1 MACGRTASRA
11 GRARSSKAPASR
23 ASIHM
28 TGTLPCGTVEERPE
42 KFAGLLR
49 QNGLR
54 ISPAEVAD
62 AAQAT
67 LLIGMEDRASFR
79 GAPRSTLVKRG
90 QDAAVFDRLFELYF
104 TGAKDLIDGL
114 QGSLLDALD
123 QEKLNELELEEIAR
137 LLARMSPLSQA
148 LLTARADQLARIL
161 RQATLSLDFRGLQSP
176 LQRGFYARR
185 LLQAAGGTEAEKEL
199 RQFLQTLR
207 ERGLDPAQLELA
219 SRKISQTLQALEE
232 AARRV
237 ADREQKARD
246 PESRGDQSLLH
257 RSMASLTPDE
267 VQRMRTVVR
276 RLAERLKAR
285 LSRRRKV
292 RRRGKLSVR
301 FLFRNKASTGG
312 EPYKLVFRARRPER
326 PEIVV
331 LCDVSDSVRNVS
343 RLMLQFVY
351 TLQEL
356 YARVRSFVFVSDIGE
371 VTHLFKNM
379 DVSTAVDLATAGR
392 VINLSANSN
401 YGHALKLFRDTWLG
415 SITRRTTVIVIGDG
429 RTNYNPPNAWALADL
444 KRRCRRLLWL
454 CPEEQHSWGFGDSEM
469 PLYARHCDRVESVR
483 SVDDLGRVAAEL
495 MP

>member
-1 MACGRTASRA
+1 MRG
-11 GRARSSKAPASR
+11 
-23 ASIHM
+23 
-28 TGTLPCGTVEERPE
+28 VEERLE
-42 KFAGLLR
+42 DFAGLLR

-54 ISPAEVAD
+54 VSPAEVAD

-67 LLIGMEDRASFR
+67 LLVGMEDRGAFR
-79 GAPRSTLVKRG
+79 GALRATLVKRG

-114 QGSLLDALD
+114 QGSLIDALKA
-123 QEKLNELELEEIAR
+123 EKLTEQELEEVAR
-137 LLARMSPLSQA
+137 MLAQMSPLSQA
-148 LLTARADQLARIL
+148 LAMGQTDQLARIL
-161 RQATLSLDFRGLQSP
+161 RQATLNIDFRGLQSP

-185 LLQAAGGTEAEKEL
+185 LLQGAGGTQAEKEL
-199 RQFLQTLR
+199 QQLLQMLQ
-207 ERGLDPAQLELA
+207 ERGLDPARLELV
-219 SRKISQTLQALEE
+219 SRHISDTIKALEE
-232 AARRV
+232 AARRAV
-237 ADREQKARD
+237 DREQKARD
-246 PESRGDQSLLH
+246 PESRGEKSLVH
-257 RSMASLTPDE
+257 RSLASLTPDE
-267 VQRMRTVVR
+267 VQRMRAVVR

-292 RRRGKLSVR
+292 RRRGHLSVR
-301 FLFRNKASTGG
+301 RTLRKNLATGG
-312 EPYKLVFRARRPER
+312 APFKLVFRARRPER

-371 VTHLFKNM
+371 VTHLFKKT

-401 YGHALKLFRDTWLG
+401 YGHAFKLFHNTWLG

-429 RTNYNPPNAWALADL
+429 RTNYNPPNAWVLGDL
-444 KRRCRRLLWL
+444 RRKCRRLIWL

-469 PLYARHCDRVESVR
+469 PLYARHCHRVESVR

>member
-1 MACGRTASRA
+1 
-11 GRARSSKAPASR
+11 
-23 ASIHM
+23 
-28 TGTLPCGTVEERPE
+28 VEERLE
-42 KFAGLLR
+42 DFAGLLR

-67 LLIGMEDRASFR
+67 LLVGMDDRASFR
-79 GAPRSTLVKRG
+79 GALRATLVKRG
-90 QDAAVFDRLFELYF
+90 QDAAVFDRLFEIYF
-104 TGAKDLIDGL
+104 TGAQDLVEGL

-123 QEKLNELELEEIAR
+123 REKLDEQQLEEIAR
-137 LLARMSPLSQA
+137 LLSQMSPLAQA
-148 LLTARADQLARIL
+148 LLTGRTDQLARIL
-161 RQATLSLDFRGLQSP
+161 RQATLSVDFRGLQSP

-185 LLQAAGGTEAEKEL
+185 LLQAAGATQAEKEL
-199 RQFLQTLR
+199 QQLLETLR
-207 ERGLDPAQLELA
+207 ERGLDPSQLELV
-219 SRKISQTLQALEE
+219 SRRTSQTLKALEE
-232 AARRV
+232 ASRRV

-246 PESRGDQSLLH
+246 PEARGDKSLLH
-257 RSMASLTPDE
+257 RSISSLTADE

-301 FLFRNKASTGG
+301 RTLRKNLSTGG

-326 PEIVV
+326 PEIIV

-371 VTHLFKNM
+371 VTPLFKKT

-415 SITRRTTVIVIGDG
+415 SITRRTTVIIIGDG
-429 RTNYNPPNAWALADL
+429 RTNYNPPNAWVLAEV
-444 KRRCRRLLWL
+444 KRKCRRLIWL
-454 CPEEQHSWGFGDSEM
+454 CPEEPHSWGFGDSEM

-483 SVDDLGRVAAEL
+483 SLDDLARVAAEL

>member
-1 MACGRTASRA
+1 
-11 GRARSSKAPASR
+11 
-23 ASIHM
+23 
-28 TGTLPCGTVEERPE
+28 LED
-42 KFAGLLR
+42 FAGLLR

-62 AAQAT
+62 ASQAAV
-67 LLIGMEDRASFR
+67 LVGMEDRASFR
-79 GAPRSTLVKRG
+79 GALRATLVKRG
-90 QDAAVFDRLFELYF
+90 QDAAVFDRLFEIYF
-104 TGAKDLIDGL
+104 TGAQDLVEGL
-114 QGSLLDALD
+114 QGSLLDALE
-123 QEKLNELELEEIAR
+123 QEKLDELQLEEVAR
-137 LLARMSPLSQA
+137 LLSQMSPLAQA
-148 LLTARADQLARIL
+148 LLTGRTDQLARIL
-161 RQATLSLDFRGLQSP
+161 RQATLSVDFRGLQSP

-185 LLQAAGGTEAEKEL
+185 LLQAAGATQAEREL
-199 RQFLQTLR
+199 QQLLAVLR
-207 ERGLDPAQLELA
+207 ERGLLPAQLELV
-219 SRKISQTLQALEE
+219 SRKTSHTLKALEE
-232 AARRV
+232 ASRRI
-237 ADREQKARD
+237 AEREQKARD
-246 PESRGDQSLLH
+246 PESRGDKSLLH
-257 RSMASLTPDE
+257 RNISSLTADE

-301 FLFRNKASTGG
+301 RTLRKNLSTGG

-371 VTHLFKNM
+371 VTPLFKKA

-429 RTNYNPPNAWALADL
+429 RTNYNPPNAWVLAEI
-444 KRRCRRLLWL
+444 RRKARRLIWL
-454 CPEEQHSWGFGDSEM
+454 CPEESHSWGFGDSEM

-483 SVDDLGRVAAEL
+483 SLDDLARVAAEL

>member
-1 MACGRTASRA
+1 M
-11 GRARSSKAPASR
+11 
-23 ASIHM
+23 
-28 TGTLPCGTVEERPE
+28 LEVDERLQD
-42 KFAGLLR
+42 FAGLLR

-67 LLIGMEDRASFR
+67 LLVGLEDRAAFR
-79 GAPRSTLVKRG
+79 GALRATLVKRG
-90 QDAAVFDRLFELYF
+90 QDAPVFDRLFELFF
-104 TGAKDLIDGL
+104 TGVKDLLEGL
-114 QGSLLDALD
+114 QGSLLDAL
-123 QEKLNELELEEIAR
+123 ERENLGEAE
-137 LLARMSPLSQA
+137 MSPLAQA
-148 LLTARADQLARIL
+148 LAAGRTDQLARIL
-161 RQATLSLDFRGLQSP
+161 RQATVAIDFRGLQSP

-185 LLQAAGGTEAEKEL
+185 LLQAAGGSQAEKD
-199 RQFLQTLR
+199 LQHLLQMLQQ
-207 ERGLDPAQLELA
+207 RGLDPALVELA
-219 SRKISQTLQALEE
+219 TRRVSQTLKALEDSV
-232 AARRV
+232 RRV

-246 PESRGDQSLLH
+246 PEARGEKSLLH
-257 RSMASLTPDE
+257 RNLSSLTADE
-267 VQRMRTVVR
+267 VQRMRAVVR

-292 RRRGKLSVR
+292 RRRGHLSVR
-301 FLFRNKASTGG
+301 RTLRKNLSTGG

-371 VTHLFKNM
+371 VTDLFKKT

-401 YGHALKLFRDTWLG
+401 YGHALKLFHGTWLG

-429 RTNYNPPNAWALADL
+429 RTNYNPPNAWVLGDL
-444 KRRCRRLLWL
+444 RRKCRRLIWL

-469 PLYARHCDRVESVR
+469 PLYARHCHRVESVR

>member
-1 MACGRTASRA
+1 MRR
-11 GRARSSKAPASR
+11 
-23 ASIHM
+23 M
-28 TGTLPCGTVEERPE
+28 DERLE
-42 KFAGLLR
+42 DFAGLLR

-54 ISPAEVAD
+54 ISPAEVSD
-62 AAQAT
+62 AAQAA
-67 LLIGMEDRASFR
+67 LLVGMEDRAAFR
-79 GAPRSTLVKRG
+79 GALRATLVKRG
-90 QDAAVFDRLFELYF
+90 PDAAVFDRLFELYV
-104 TGAKDLIDGL
+104 TGAKDLIEGL
-114 QGSLLDALD
+114 EGSLLDALEK
-123 QEKLNELELEEIAR
+123 EKLNELDLEDVAR
-137 LLARMSPLSQA
+137 LLSQMSPITQA
-148 LLTARADQLARIL
+148 LAMGRTDQLARLL
-161 RQATLSLDFRGLQSP
+161 RQAMLSVDFRGLQSP

-185 LLQAAGGTEAEKEL
+185 LLQAAGGLQAEKD
-199 RQFLQTLR
+199 LQQLLHALQA
-207 ERGLDPAQLELA
+207 RGLDPEQLEMV
-219 SRKISQTLQALEE
+219 SKRVSQTLQGLEE

-246 PESRGDQSLLH
+246 PESRGDKSLLH
-257 RSMASLTPDE
+257 RSIASLTPDE
-267 VQRMRTVVR
+267 VMRMRTVVR

-301 FLFRNKASTGG
+301 RTLRKNLSTGG

-371 VTHLFKNM
+371 VTHLFKKM

-392 VINLSANSN
+392 VINVAANSN
-401 YGHALKLFRDTWLG
+401 YGHALKLFHGTWLG

-429 RTNYNPPNAWALADL
+429 RTNYNPPNAWVLGDL
-444 KRRCRRLLWL
+444 KRKCRRLIWL

-469 PLYARHCDRVESVR
+469 PLYARHCHRVESVR
-483 SVDDLGRVAAEL
+483 SLDDLSRLATEL

>member
-1 MACGRTASRA
+1 M
-11 GRARSSKAPASR
+11 
-23 ASIHM
+23 
-28 TGTLPCGTVEERPE
+28 
-42 KFAGLLR
+42 
-49 QNGLR
+49 
-54 ISPAEVAD
+54 
-62 AAQAT
+62 
-67 LLIGMEDRASFR
+67 
-79 GAPRSTLVKRG
+79 
-90 QDAAVFDRLFELYF
+90 
-104 TGAKDLIDGL
+104 
-114 QGSLLDALD
+114 
-123 QEKLNELELEEIAR
+123 
-137 LLARMSPLSQA
+137 LARMSPLSQA
-148 LLTARADQLARIL
+148 LLNGRTDQLARIL

-185 LLQAAGGTEAEKEL
+185 LLQSAGATQAEKEL
-199 RQFLQTLR
+199 QQFLNALR
-207 ERGLDPAQLELA
+207 ERGLDAGQLELA
-219 SRKISQTLQALEE
+219 SRRVSQTLQGLEE

-246 PESRGDQSLLH
+246 PESRGDKSILH
-257 RSMASLTPDE
+257 RNIASLTPDE

-292 RRRGKLSVR
+292 RRRGRLSVR
-301 FLFRNKASTGG
+301 RTLRKNLSTGG

-356 YARVRSFVFVSDIGE
+356 YSRVRSFVFVSDIGE
-371 VTHLFKNM
+371 VTHLFKKA
-379 DVSTAVDLATAGR
+379 DVSTAIDLATAGR

-429 RTNYNPPNAWALADL
+429 RTNYNPPNAWVLGEL
-444 KRRCRRLLWL
+444 KRKCRRLIWL
-454 CPEEQHSWGFGDSEM
+454 CPEEPHSWGFGDSEM
-469 PLYARHCDRVESVR
+469 PLYARHCHRVESVR
-483 SVDDLGRVAAEL
+483 SLDDLARVGGEL

>member
-137 LLARMSPLSQA
+137 QLARMSPLSQA
-148 LLTARADQLARIL
+148 LLTARTDQLARIL

-219 SRKISQTLQALEE
+219 SRKVSHTLQALEE

-246 PESRGDQSLLH
+246 PESRGDKSLLH

-276 RLAERLKAR
+276 RLA
-285 LSRRRKV
+285 
-292 RRRGKLSVR
+292 
-301 FLFRNKASTGG
+301 

-371 VTHLFKNM
+371 VTHLFRKT

-401 YGHALKLFRDTWLG
+401 YGHALQLFHDTWLG
-415 SITRRTTVIVIGDG
+415 SITRRTTIIVIGDG
-429 RTNYNPPNAWALADL
+429 RTNYNPPNAWVLGEI
-444 KRRCRRLLWL
+444 KRKCRRLIWL
-454 CPEEQHSWGFGDSEM
+454 CPEEEHSWGFGDSEM
-469 PLYARHCDRVESVR
+469 PLYARHCHRVESVR
-483 SVDDLGRVAAEL
+483 SLDDLARVAAEL

>member
-1 MACGRTASRA
+1 
-11 GRARSSKAPASR
+11 
-23 ASIHM
+23 
-28 TGTLPCGTVEERPE
+28 VEERLE
-42 KFAGLLR
+42 DFAGLLR

-62 AAQAT
+62 AAQAA
-67 LLIGMEDRASFR
+67 LLIGLEDRASFR
-79 GAPRSTLVKRG
+79 GALRATLVKRG

-104 TGAKDLIDGL
+104 TGAKDLVEGL
-114 QGSLLDALD
+114 EGSLLDALE
-123 QEKLNELELEEIAR
+123 QEKLTDLELEEVAR
-137 LLARMSPLSQA
+137 LLSQMSPLAQG
-148 LLTARADQLARIL
+148 LLTGRSDQLARIL

-185 LLQAAGGTEAEKEL
+185 LLQAAGSTAAEKEL
-199 RQFLQTLR
+199 QQFLQMLR
-207 ERGLDPAQLELA
+207 ERGIDPAGLELA
-219 SRKISQTLQALEE
+219 SRKVSQTLQALEE

-246 PESRGDQSLLH
+246 PESRGDKSLLH
-257 RSMASLTPDE
+257 RSIASLTAEE
-267 VQRMRTVVR
+267 VQRMRSIVR

-301 FLFRNKASTGG
+301 RTLRKNLSTGG

-371 VTHLFKNM
+371 VTPLFKKT
-379 DVSTAVDLATAGR
+379 DVSAAVDLATAGR

-415 SITRRTTVIVIGDG
+415 TITRRTTVIVIGDG
-429 RTNYNPPNAWALADL
+429 RTNYNPPNAWVLGEV
-444 KRRCRRLLWL
+444 KQKCRRLIWL
-454 CPEEQHSWGFGDSEM
+454 CPEESHSWGFGDSEM

-483 SVDDLGRVAAEL
+483 SLDDLARVAAEL

>member
-1 MACGRTASRA
+1 M
-11 GRARSSKAPASR
+11 
-23 ASIHM
+23 
-28 TGTLPCGTVEERPE
+28 EERLE
-42 KFAGLLR
+42 DFAGWLR

-62 AAQAT
+62 AAQAA
-67 LLIGMEDRASFR
+67 LLVGMQDRASFR
-79 GAPRSTLVKRG
+79 GALRATLVKRG
-90 QDAAVFDRLFELYF
+90 PDAAVFDRLFELYF
-104 TGAKDLIDGL
+104 TGAKDLLEGL
-114 QGSLLDALD
+114 EGSLLDALD
-123 QEKLNELELEEIAR
+123 EEKLTELELEEVAR
-137 LLARMSPLSQA
+137 LLSQMSPLAQA
-148 LLTARADQLARIL
+148 LLTGRSHQLARML
-161 RQATLSLDFRGLQSP
+161 RQATLSVDFRGLQSP

-185 LLQAAGGTEAEKEL
+185 LLQAAGSTAAEKEL
-199 RQFLQTLR
+199 QQFLQSLR
-207 ERGLDPAQLELA
+207 ARGLDPGQLELA
-219 SRKISQTLQALEE
+219 SRKVSQTLQALEE

-246 PESRGDQSLLH
+246 PESRGDKSLLH
-257 RSMASLTPDE
+257 RSIASLSAEE
-267 VQRMRTVVR
+267 VQRMRSIVR

-301 FLFRNKASTGG
+301 RTLRKNLSTGG

-371 VTHLFKNM
+371 VTHLFKKT
-379 DVSTAVDLATAGR
+379 DVSAAVDLATAGK

-415 SITRRTTVIVIGDG
+415 TITRRTTVIVIGDG
-429 RTNYNPPNAWALADL
+429 RTNYNPPNAWVLGEV
-444 KRRCRRLLWL
+444 KQKCRRLIWL
-454 CPEEQHSWGFGDSEM
+454 CPEEPHSWGFGDSEM
-469 PLYARHCDRVESVR
+469 PLYARHCHRVESVR
-483 SVDDLGRVAAEL
+483 SLDDLARVATEL

>member
-1 MACGRTASRA
+1 MPLTV
-11 GRARSSKAPASR
+11 
-23 ASIHM
+23 
-28 TGTLPCGTVEERPE
+28 PCGQMDERLE
-42 KFAGLLR
+42 DFAGLLR

-62 AAQAT
+62 AARAA
-67 LLIGMEDRASFR
+67 LLVGMEDRDTFR
-79 GAPRSTLVKRG
+79 GALRSTLVKRG
-90 QDAAVFDRLFELYF
+90 QDAPIFDRVFELYF
-104 TGAKDLIDGL
+104 TGVSDLLEGL
-114 QGSLLDALD
+114 TGSLLDAIE
-123 QEKLNELELEEIAR
+123 QEKLTELELEEIAR
-137 LLARMSPLSQA
+137 MLARMSPLAQA
-148 LLTARADQLARIL
+148 LASGRSEQLARIL
-161 RQATLSLDFRGLQSP
+161 RQATLNVDFRSLQSP

-185 LLQAAGGTEAEKEL
+185 LLQAAGGTQAEKEL
-199 RQFLQTLR
+199 RQLLQALQQ
-207 ERGLDPAQLELA
+207 RGLDPQQVELA
-219 SRKISQTLQALEE
+219 SRKVSRTLQALEE

-246 PESRGDQSLLH
+246 PESRGDKSLLH
-257 RSMASLTPDE
+257 RSLASLTPDE
-267 VQRMRTVVR
+267 VRRMHAVVR
-276 RLAERLKAR
+276 RLAERLKTR

-292 RRRGKLSVR
+292 RRRGQLHVR
-301 FLFRNKASTGG
+301 RTLRKNLSTGG

-356 YARVRSFVFVSDIGE
+356 YARVRSFVFVSDVGE
-371 VTHLFKNM
+371 VTQLFKKT
-379 DVSTAVDLATAGR
+379 DVSTAVDLATASR

-401 YGHALKLFRDTWLG
+401 YGHAFKLFRDTWLG

-429 RTNYNPPNAWALADL
+429 RSNYNPPNAWALADV
-444 KRRCRRLLWL
+444 KRKCRRLIWL

-483 SVDDLGRVAAEL
+483 SLDDLARAAAEL

>member
-1 MACGRTASRA
+1 M
-11 GRARSSKAPASR
+11 
-23 ASIHM
+23 
-28 TGTLPCGTVEERPE
+28 LEVDERLE
-42 KFAGLLR
+42 DFAGLLR

-54 ISPAEVAD
+54 LSPAEVAD
-62 AAQAT
+62 AAQAA
-67 LLIGMEDRASFR
+67 LLVGMEDRAAFR
-79 GAPRSTLVKRG
+79 GALRATLVKRG

-114 QGSLLDALD
+114 EGSLLDALD
-123 QEKLNELELEEIAR
+123 EQKLNELELEEVAQM
-137 LLARMSPLSQA
+137 LAQMTPLTQA
-148 LLTARADQLARIL
+148 LATGSADQLARIL
-161 RQATLSLDFRGLQSP
+161 RQATLNVDFRGLQSP

-185 LLQAAGGTEAEKEL
+185 LLQAAGGLQSEKEL
-199 RQFLQTLR
+199 QQLLQTLQS
-207 ERGLDPAQLELA
+207 RGLDPEQLEIA
-219 SRKISQTLQALEE
+219 SQRVSQTLRALEE

-237 ADREQKARD
+237 AEREQKARD
-246 PESRGDQSLLH
+246 PESRGDKSLLH
-257 RSMASLTPDE
+257 RTIASLTPDE

-301 FLFRNKASTGG
+301 RTLRKNLATGG

-343 RLMLQFVY
+343 RFMLQFVY

-371 VTHLFKNM
+371 VTPLFKKM

-392 VINLSANSN
+392 VINVAANSN
-401 YGHALKLFRDTWLG
+401 YGHALKLFHSTWLG

-429 RTNYNPPNAWALADL
+429 RTNYNPPNAWVLGDL
-444 KRRCRRLLWL
+444 KRKCRRLIWL

-469 PLYARHCDRVESVR
+469 PLYARHCHRVESVR
-483 SVDDLGRVAAEL
+483 SLDDLGRVAAEL